1 VDVRKSEIIGSFNL
15 QRKADDMYST
25 ASESPVTK
33 MFTSYDGQWLAA
45 TNCFGDIY
53 VFNLET
59 QRLVIERVF
68 LIKRNY
74 SCTQHTTFT
83 HSI

>member
-1 VDVRKSEIIGSFNL
+1 VDVRKSEITGTFNL
-15 QRKADDMYST
+15 QRKAGDVYSA

-33 MFTSYDGQWLAA
+33 MFTSYDGQWLAV

-59 QRLVIERVF
+59 QRLVIELNF
-68 LIKRNY
+68 N
-74 SCTQHTTFT
+74 
-83 HSI
+83 

>member
-1 VDVRKSEIIGSFNL
+1 MPLPFVGSKQVVDVRKSEIIGTFNL

-25 ASESPVTK
+25 VSESPVTK

-45 TNCFGDIY
+45 ANCFGDIY

-59 QRLVIERVF
+59 QRSVIEVLF
-68 LIKRNY
+68 INLY
-74 SCTQHTTFT
+74 
-83 HSI
+83 